1 MKVRVK
7 YFALYRDLLGKAD
20 EEFQLDK
27 NATIE
32 DLLNRLMSLH
42 PHLKD
47 ARAYMLISLNGE
59 FVDKGAR
66 LKDGDVIAFFP
77 PVSGG

>member
-1 MKVRVK
+1 MKVSVK

-20 EEFQLDK
+20 EEYHLDK

-32 DLLNRLMSLH
+32 SLMNRLMSLH
-42 PHLKD
+42 PNLKD

-59 FVDKGAR
+59 FVDKSAR
-66 LKDGDVIAFFP
+66 LKDGDIIAFFP

>member
-32 DLLNRLMSLH
+32 DLLNQLMSLH
-42 PHLKD
+42 PHFKD
-47 ARAYMLISLNGE
+47 VEAYMLISLNEE
-59 FVDKGAR
+59 FVDKRSR
-66 LKDGDVIAFFP
+66 LKDGDIIAFFP